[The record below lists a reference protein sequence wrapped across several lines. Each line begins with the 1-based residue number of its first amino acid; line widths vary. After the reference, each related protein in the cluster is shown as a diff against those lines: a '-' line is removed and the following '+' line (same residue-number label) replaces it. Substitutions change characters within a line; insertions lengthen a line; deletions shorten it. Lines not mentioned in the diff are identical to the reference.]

1 MKSKEAVR
9 ALGALAQE
17 TRLAIYRLLIEHGPQ
32 GMTAGKIAAALD
44 ILPATLS
51 FHLKELSAAGL
62 LEARTESRFIF
73 YSARFDRMNELLA
86 FLTANCCGGNPCTPV
101 SGCVP
106 VSPPV
111 RAQRRAKAK
120 V

>member
-1 MKSKEAVR
+1 MKSIDAVK

-17 TRLAIYRLLIEHGPQ
+17 TRLAVFRLLVEKGPR
-32 GMTAGKIAAALD
+32 GMAAGDIAEALE

-62 LEARTESRFIF
+62 LDSRSEGRFVI
-73 YSARFDRMNELLA
+73 YSTRFDRMNELVV

-101 SGCVP
+101 AVCA
-106 VSPPV
+106 PPK
-111 RAQRRAKAK
+111 RAAK
-120 V
+120 VKI

>member
-1 MKSKEAVR
+1 MKTTDAVK

-17 TRLAIYRLLIEHGPQ
+17 TRLSIFRLLIEHGPQ
-32 GMTAGKIAAALD
+32 GLTAGKIAEALD

-51 FHLKELSAAGL
+51 FHFKELSAAGL
-62 LEARTESRFIF
+62 LAARTESRFIY
-73 YSARFDRMNELLA
+73 YSARFDRMNELVG

-101 SGCVP
+101 TVCKP
-106 VSPPV
+106 TK
-111 RAQRRAKAK
+111 RAGKTT

>member
-1 MKSKEAVR
+1 MKPTEAVKS
-9 ALGALAQE
+9 LGALAQE
-17 TRLAIYRLLIEHGPQ
+17 SRLAIFRLLVEKGPHGL
-32 GMTAGKIAAALD
+32 TAGKIAESLD

-62 LEARTESRFIF
+62 LESRTEGRFVI
-73 YSARFDRMNELLA
+73 YSARFDRMNELVA

-101 SGCVP
+101 TVCL
-106 VSPPV
+106 PPK
-111 RAQRRAKAK
+111 RALKAK

>member
-1 MKSKEAVR
+1 MKSTEAVR

-17 TRLAIYRLLIEHGPQ
+17 TRLAIFRLLIERGPHGL
-32 GMTAGKIAAALD
+32 TAGKIAEALD
-44 ILPATLS
+44 IVPATLS

-101 SGCVP
+101 A
-106 VSPPV
+106 VSKPAP
-111 RAQRRAKAK
+111 RAAKAR

>member
-9 ALGALAQE
+9 ALAALAQD
-17 TRLAIYRLLIEHGPQ
+17 TRLAIYRLLIARGPQ
-32 GMTAGKIAAALD
+32 GMTAGNIAAALD

-51 FHLKELSAAGL
+51 FHLKALSAAGL
-62 LEARTESRFIF
+62 LAARSESRFIF
-73 YSARFDRMNELLA
+73 YAARFDRMNELLG

-101 SGCVP
+101 RVAVP
-106 VSPPV
+106 VLPPV
-111 RAQRRAKAK
+111 RAQRTARAK